1 MYNEKKN
8 IEKAI
13 KTILSSP
20 ELTLDELREAIAYEK
35 KNCCYLV
42 MSPKAQYEVYRR
54 AAVELF
60 ERELTTDSLES
71 QQITIPLH
79 EYLCLKAL
87 QAGSDSGMD
96 FETIE
101 NDLSVMSH

>member
-1 MYNEKKN
+1 MYNEQEN
-8 IEKAI
+8 IKKAI
-13 KTILSSP
+13 TAILSSP

-54 AAVELF
+54 AVVELF
-60 ERELTTDSLES
+60 ERELTTDS
-71 QQITIPLH
+71 QQITISLH

-87 QAGSDSGMD
+87 EAGIDSGMD